1 MLISKTIAVITL
13 VSWLG
18 VTGERLYDYFCNNA
32 VTAPDAKGEQPKA
45 DPWSFSQL
53 RW

>member
-18 VTGERLYDYFCNNA
+18 VTGERLYDYFSNA
-32 VTAPDAKGEQPKA
+32 ATAAPSAKAEQPKSE
-45 DPWSFSQL
+45 PWSFSQL